1 MFATEDPVT
10 EPLLTPADQPQR
22 ALLEIVGGAVSATRG
37 WPVYQ
42 YVEAKMDDLGLD
54 ADAVLSSMPPI
65 SHGQL
70 TYSLVRR
77 ERSTTA
83 ETPVKLSIAGMP
95 TYRHSRRRSRC
106 SCGCSPSFVP
116 GVRQP
121 PTTRPG

>member
-1 MFATEDPVT
+1 
-10 EPLLTPADQPQR
+10 
-22 ALLEIVGGAVSATRG
+22 
-37 WPVYQ
+37 
-42 YVEAKMDDLGLD
+42 MDDLGLD

-77 ERSTTA
+77 DRSTTA
-83 ETPVKLSIAGMP
+83 QTPVKPSIAGMP

-121 PTTRPG
+121 PTARPKPPPLSRQLATEIVFT